1 MLYSGQT
8 AQHLNRWELH
18 QLKMMTLPSDGNEIS
33 WPSPLASPKIP
44 WPSPYTTLDSDEND
58 SANSSEPFD
67 NWWFENL

>member
-33 WPSPLASPKIP
+33 WPSP
-44 WPSPYTTLDSDEND
+44 YTTLDSDEND